1 MSDADQQ
8 LIAYLVAM
16 TVVDAFESVQ
26 IEETDGAAVSA
37 AFGVQYGLLQT
48 IGEQTAVGDAGQG
61 IVVGDPVQLG
71 LMLLEL
77 GDIGKDTYIV
87 LDLLLGIA
95 YHGDGE
101 QLGIKFSI
109 LAAVPDL
116 AAPEITLFDL
126 LPHLFIKLGILLP
139 GGEQIGVLAH
149 RF

>member
-1 MSDADQQ
+1 MGDADQQ

-16 TVVDAFESVQ
+16 TVVDAFETIQ
-26 IEETDGAAVSA
+26 IQETDGATVSA
-37 AFGVQYGLLQT
+37 AFGMQYGLLQT

-101 QLGIKFSI
+101 QLGIEFSI
-109 LAAVPDL
+109 LAAVPEL
-116 AAPEITLFDL
+116 AAPEITRFDL
-126 LPHLFIKLGILLP
+126 LPHLLVEQGILLP
-139 GGEQIGVLAH
+139 RGQQAGMLAH

>member
-1 MSDADQQ
+1 M
-8 LIAYLVAM
+8 
-16 TVVDAFESVQ
+16 
-26 IEETDGAAVSA
+26 
-37 AFGVQYGLLQT
+37 
-48 IGEQTAVGDAGQG
+48 
-61 IVVGDPVQLG
+61 GDPVQLG

-101 QLGIKFSI
+101 QLGIEFSI
-109 LAAVPDL
+109 LAAVPEL

-126 LPHLFIKLGILLP
+126 LPHLLVEQGILLP
-139 GGEQIGVLAH
+139 RGQQAGMLAH